1 MTDHDPNLIQ
11 LPRWGTAKEAAAAY
25 GIAARTLR
33 HWATRGKVK
42 RRGSGADTRYLLP
55 PPSRD
60 ESERGNGRGMPRGN
74 AAASAASV
82 PHREAAAVELLRSQL
97 EAANGARIDAE
108 RRAAVAEYR
117 ATIAEAAAEIT
128 PDRVELL
135 QAEAARAAMLDDRV
149 AMLAAS
155 LDEARREAE
164 ALGAAMRKRYALIQR
179 LAKTARSGRE

>member
-1 MTDHDPNLIQ
+1 MTEAADHVVR
-11 LPRWGTAKEAAAAY
+11 LPRWIPADEAARVLDVSP
-25 GIAARTLR
+25 RTLR
-33 HWATRGKVK
+33 RRAAAGAVK
-42 RRGSGADTRYLLP
+42 RKREAGRALYLVPVPEADARPDDGRFSRPDGHRTSGQ
-55 PPSRD
+55 
-60 ESERGNGRGMPRGN
+60 
-74 AAASAASV
+74 
-82 PHREAAAVELLRSQL
+82 AAAVELLRSQL
-97 EAANGARIDAE
+97 EAANVARIDAE